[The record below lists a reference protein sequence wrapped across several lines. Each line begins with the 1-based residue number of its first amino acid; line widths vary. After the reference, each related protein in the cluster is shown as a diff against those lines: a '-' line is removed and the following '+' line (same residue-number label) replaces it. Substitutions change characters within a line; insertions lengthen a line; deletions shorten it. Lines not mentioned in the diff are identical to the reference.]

1 MLKKYQ
7 WKLRK
12 KQNSRLYDLINV
24 RSQLEKYENN
34 LEKKHSDILKDG
46 DTFTVDKFE
55 NEFAILE
62 NRNTKKNINISIF
75 KLPNNL
81 KEGDILI
88 VSNGTFIQKK
98 EETQKIQNDI
108 QSRFNK
114 LKKK

>member
-1 MLKKYQ
+1 MML
-7 WKLRK
+7 
-12 KQNSRLYDLINV
+12 
-24 RSQLEKYENN
+24 EFFNN

-81 KEGDILI
+81 KEGDILTL
-88 VSNGTFIQKK
+88 SNGNFILNN
-98 EETQKIQNDI
+98 EETQNIQNDI

>member
-1 MLKKYQ
+1 M
-7 WKLRK
+7 
-12 KQNSRLYDLINV
+12 I
-24 RSQLEKYENN
+24 LEFFNN

-81 KEGDILI
+81 KEGDILTL
-88 VSNGTFIQKK
+88 SNGNFILNN
-98 EETQKIQNDI
+98 EETQNIQNDI

-114 LKKK
+114 LKTNKK